1 MAEGRE
7 DRGPGPWSPCRP
19 PGGLWLVLGVK
30 WGDLQG
36 SGEKR
41 FHSEAPLDILERN
54 NGDLAYSGGCGDCE
68 NPEDSGELLKVEPT
82 RNAGRL
88 CGWQNNGLPKI
99 AFPNPQAYE
108 LLPSLARGRMN

>member
-1 MAEGRE
+1 MCLPVSGTTRRPLRLKECGWGRGE
-7 DRGPGPWSPCRP
+7 R
-19 PGGLWLVLGVK
+19 K
-30 WGDLQG
+30 WGALQG

-41 FHSEAPLDILERN
+41 FHSEAPLDIIERN
-54 NGDLAYSGGCGDCE
+54 NGGLAYSGGSGDCE

-88 CGWQNNGLPKI
+88 CGWQKNDLPKV

-108 LLPSLARGRMN
+108 LLPSLAREWMK